1 MGTST
6 TSTTTTTTSSTT
18 TTSTTTTTKSTPTT
32 TTTTTTTSTSTST
45 STSHETPKEAKAI
58 DWKTFEKMHVEW
70 HRRMKDHKHDD
81 LKPSSEAPKTEE
93 PKFDSTSTAD
103 YTSLSDLLDG
113 TSIDEVYPEELPLNP
128 LPDVPES
135 DFSDNGIDYSDIHYD
150 NVEPDTP
157 ANLVLDK
164 GLALDLDT
172 TTSSTTTST

>member
-1 MGTST
+1 
-6 TSTTTTTTSSTT
+6 
-18 TTSTTTTTKSTPTT
+18 
-32 TTTTTTTSTSTST
+32 
-45 STSHETPKEAKAI
+45 
-58 DWKTFEKMHVEW
+58 
-70 HRRMKDHKHDD
+70 MKDHEHDD

-93 PKFDSTSTAD
+93 PKLDSTSTAD

-135 DFSDNGIDYSDIHYD
+135 GFSDNGIDYSDIHYD

-164 GLALDLDT
+164 GLAPDLYT
-172 TTSSTTTST
+172 TTSSTTTTTSMIKTTTTTTTTTTTEVELTTRRLLGKLMSISSLSFNHFTQLRELSKPLRLFINNR